1 MNTSGSSGLSTSV
14 VNTSIASWT
23 PAARRTV
30 FSVSFGLLFYSMGL
44 GLAAAAMGNR
54 VNDIGDRAI
63 LLGLLGLA
71 EFLPVFGLVFITGSV
86 ADRRNRKYTVLLGQG
101 AAVTVM
107 LLLFVNSSGSDRRL
121 WPYFAAA
128 VALGACRSFIS
139 PSFRPIIPAAV
150 NNEQLPRA
158 MSFYSGSWQVAFAL
172 GPLLFFVYGYAPKWA
187 FLVAAGL
194 GLAGIAATT
203 LIPAEVGRAHLAPD
217 STGPKPR
224 PSMAEAIQGLTVIR
238 RHPILLGAIAL
249 DLAAVLFGGAVALLP
264 RLSKNVLQLSDFEQ
278 GVLRSAGGIGAV
290 LVAVVLASKPFNRSI
305 GTILLVAVALFGVFT
320 IVLGLATSLWVAC
333 VAHAALLG
341 ADSVSVYIRSTLVPL
356 VTPPDQQGRVA
367 AVESV
372 FIGASNELGAAESG
386 VAAELLGTRGGI
398 VSGGVLTL
406 GVVALWWVAFP
417 ALRKLDRFS
426 DADRH
431 TPAPTG

>member
-1 MNTSGSSGLSTSV
+1 MN
-14 VNTSIASWT
+14 SISSWT
-23 PAARRTV
+23 PLARRTV
-30 FSVSFGLLFYSMGL
+30 MSVAGGLVLYSMGL
-44 GLAAAAMGNR
+44 GLTAAAMGNR

-71 EFLPVFGLVFITGSV
+71 EFLPVFGLVFVTGGI
-86 ADRRNRKYTVLLGQG
+86 ADRHDRKRTVQIGQAA
-101 AAVTVM
+101 AAVVM
-107 LLLFVNSSGSDRRL
+107 FLLFLNSSGSDQRL

-139 PSFRPIIPAAV
+139 PSFRPMIPAAV
-150 NNEQLPRA
+150 TPEQIPRA

-172 GPLLFFVYGYAPKWA
+172 GPLLFFVYGYGPKWA
-187 FLVAAGL
+187 FLLATGL
-194 GLAGIAATT
+194 GIAGFVATSFV
-203 LIPAEVGRAHLAPD
+203 PKSVGRAHLAQHD
-217 STGPKPR
+217 GLAVREKPT
-224 PSMAEAIQGLTVIR
+224 MAEAIRGLTVIR
-238 RHPILLGAIAL
+238 QHPILLGAIAL

-290 LVAVVLASKPFNRSI
+290 LVAVVLASRPVNRSI
-305 GTILLVAVALFGVFT
+305 GRVLLVAVALFGVFT

-333 VAHAALLG
+333 LAHAALLG
-341 ADSVSVYIRSTLVPL
+341 ADSVSVYIRATLVPL

-386 VAAELLGTRGGI
+386 LAAELLGTRGGI
-398 VSGGVLTL
+398 VSGGILTL
-406 GVVALWWVAFP
+406 GVVAVWWFAFP
-417 ALRKLDRFS
+417 VLRKLDRFS
-426 DADRH
+426 DAEQH
-431 TPAPTG
+431 GATPAPATPAPAT